1 MKNYFVYFI
10 LFILFTSC
18 NEGQLLNASKQI
30 GGILEDDVSTE
41 EVSKGLKE
49 ALVKGTTKG
58 SEQASKQDGFFKNTR
73 IKIPFPPEVQKVETR
88 LRAMGMNSLV
98 DDFVLSVNRAA
109 EDAAIKAKP
118 IFVNAITSMS
128 ISDAWNILT
137 GEKNA
142 ATQYL
147 KRTTSGE
154 LYTAFNPVIQNSL
167 KKVNATKYYNDVIT
181 TYNAIPLVEKVNPD
195 LDDYVTNRTMDGLF
209 TLIEDEERNIRENP
223 IARTTELLKKV
234 FAKQD

>member
-10 LFILFTSC
+10 LFILFASC

-30 GGILEDDVSTE
+30 GGILEDDVTTE
-41 EVSKGLKE
+41 DVSKGLKE

-58 SEQASKQDGFFKNTR
+58 SEQASKQDGFFKNSR

-147 KRTTSGE
+147 KRTTSSQ
-154 LYTAFNPVIQNSL
+154 LYTSFNPVIEGSL
-167 KKVNATKYYNDVIT
+167 KKVNATKYYSDVIT

-195 LDDYVTNRTMDGLF
+195 LDDYVTNRAMDGLF